1 MRNSVSDKIER
12 IIGPLPGQSEA
23 RVSSV
28 MTLAVGLVL
37 CALSLYYGF
46 HGKTFLGRPM
56 GNDFVQFYAAGQ
68 VLNQHQP
75 ARIYETPYFVRLEH
89 EALPEMPPTEMLPFA
104 YPPVVAQ
111 LFRPLALLPYRWAF
125 CAWLV
130 FSLGVYASG
139 VWLLF
144 RDRDCARYRRTAFL
158 LSLSTPVF
166 MLETWMDGQISVITF
181 FVVVL
186 FVYCFENRWL
196 ALAGLALGFASYKPS
211 LIALPAAVMILG
223 GCWRMFAGLGCSTAL
238 MVLASIATAG
248 TNGFWLWIVRLRA
261 FGSLATSNEAVLPR
275 TKYVDLNSF
284 FAVLLGGN
292 LVARVI
298 AAVAISAAFAILAWT
313 WWRTRRQQPVEV
325 QRYLWAATFTWTL
338 MINIYVAVYDVILL
352 VPAAAL
358 VTRSLAGRG
367 KREQAELQVWLMVLW
382 LAPWITQPCANYLR
396 LQILTLVLAGFG
408 YWALT
413 LTRADPAPRL
423 AVPQRSGVADAA

>member
-1 MRNSVSDKIER
+1 MRIPVAERLER

-23 RVSSV
+23 RVASL

-37 CALSLYYGF
+37 CGLSLYLGF
-46 HGKTFLGRPM
+46 HGKTFMGRPL

-75 ARIYETPYFVRLEH
+75 ALIYDTPYFVRLEH
-89 EALPEMPPTEMLPFA
+89 EALPAMAPADMLPFA

-111 LFRPLALLPYRWAF
+111 LFRPLALLTYRWAF
-125 CAWLV
+125 CAWLA
-130 FSLGVYASG
+130 FSLGLYASG

-144 RDRDCARYRRTAFL
+144 RDRLCASYRRTAFL
-158 LSLSTPVF
+158 LSLSAPAF
-166 MLETWMDGQISVITF
+166 MLETWMGGQLSVITF

-186 FVYCFENRWL
+186 FVHCFENRWL
-196 ALAGLALGFASYKPS
+196 VLAGLALGLASYKPS

-223 GCWRMFAGLGCSTAL
+223 GCWRMFAGLCGSTAL

-248 TNGFWLWIVRLRA
+248 INGFWLWILRLRA
-261 FGSLATSNEAVLPR
+261 FGSLATSDAAILAR

-284 FAVLLGGN
+284 FAILLGGN
-292 LVARVI
+292 FIARVI

-313 WWRTRRQQPVEV
+313 WWRSRRQQLHEV
-325 QRYLWAATFTWTL
+325 QRCLWAATLTWTL
-338 MINIYVAVYDVILL
+338 MINIYVAVYDAILL

-358 VTRSLAGRG
+358 VARSLVGRG
-367 KREQAELQVWLMVLW
+367 KQEQSELQVWLMVLW
-382 LAPWITQPCANYLR
+382 LASWFTQPCANYLKV
-396 LQILTLVLAGFG
+396 QILTVVLAGFG

-413 LTRADPAPRL
+413 LTRADSAPRL
-423 AVPQRSGVADAA
+423 VAPRQSEAADAA